1 MLYPEHAPS
10 GIGGTMAATQEHRAS
25 PMLKRLKRATLAS
38 VLLVACAAVTGHDAR
53 SQTSRTIK
61 IVVPFAPGGGVDI
74 VARLMADQIG
84 RMQKVSVVVE
94 NRPGAGT
101 LIGTEA
107 VARAAPDG
115 NTVLFAANSIIINPA
130 LRKTSY
136 DALTSFEPVC
146 LLTRSPNAV
155 IVNSNSPYRSLTDL
169 INDARA
175 KPGQLSIALQG
186 PATSQHI
193 GTEKLKRAANI
204 DMINVPFP
212 GSAPAVTSLL
222 GGHVA
227 ALFVNYPAA
236 SEQVGAGKLR
246 VLATAARR
254 RSLPDVPTI
263 AEVVGKDYEED
274 VWNSA
279 VVPANTP
286 KEIVAELADW
296 LRSAMAVPEVRSKLT
311 AQGFD
316 PAGTCGADFA
326 TFLRAQA
333 TEYAQIIR
341 ESNMKAE

>member
-1 MLYPEHAPS
+1 MTSHERH
-10 GIGGTMAATQEHRAS
+10 GS
-25 PMLKRLKRATLAS
+25 PVLRRLKLATMVIAFVGAS
-38 VLLVACAAVTGHDAR
+38 CGLTPHPAW
-53 SQTSRTIK
+53 SQAQRTIK

-115 NTVLFAANSIIINPA
+115 NTVLFAANSFIINPA
-130 LRKTSY
+130 LRKTGY
-136 DALTSFEPVC
+136 DALTSFEPIC
-146 LLTRSPNAV
+146 LLTRSPNVV
-155 IVNSNSPYRSLTDL
+155 IVNSASPYRTLTDL
-169 INDARA
+169 IDDARA
-175 KPGQLSIALQG
+175 KPGMLSIALQG

-193 GTEKLKRAANI
+193 GTEKLKRAVNI
-204 DMINVPFP
+204 DMVNVPFT

-236 SEQVGAGKLR
+236 SEQVSAGKLR
-246 VLATAARR
+246 VLATAARSR
-254 RSLPDVPTI
+254 IESLPDVPTI
-263 AEVVGKDYEED
+263 AEVVRKDFEED
-274 VWNSA
+274 VWNGA

-286 KEIVAELADW
+286 KETVAQLADW
-296 LRSAMAVPEVRSKLT
+296 IRSAMETVEVRSKLA
-311 AQGFD
+311 AQGFY

-326 TFLRAQA
+326 TFLRAQV
-333 TEYAQIIR
+333 TEYAQIVR
-341 ESNMKAE
+341 ETNMKPE

>member
-1 MLYPEHAPS
+1 MTTSQEQL
-10 GIGGTMAATQEHRAS
+10 AACTSKH
-25 PMLKRLKRATLAS
+25 LKRAALATA
-38 VLLVACAAVTGHDAR
+38 LVSACVATAPHDAW
-53 SQTSRTIK
+53 SQTARTIK

-84 RMQKVSVVVE
+84 RMQKVTVVVE

-115 NTVLFAANSIIINPA
+115 NTVLFAANSLIINPA

-155 IVNSNSPYRSLTDL
+155 IVNSASPYRSLTDL
-169 INDARA
+169 IDDARA

-212 GSAPAVTSLL
+212 GSAPSVTSVL

-236 SEQVGAGKLR
+236 SEQVSAGKLR
-246 VLATAARR
+246 VLATGARSR
-254 RSLPDVPTI
+254 ILPDVPTI

-286 KEIVAELADW
+286 KETVAQLADW
-296 LRSAMAVPEVRSKLT
+296 IKAAMAIPDVRSKLSV
-311 AQGFD
+311 QGFD

-326 TFLRAQA
+326 TFLRAQVN
-333 TEYAQIIR
+333 EYTQIVR
-341 ESNMKAE
+341 DTNMKAE

>member
-1 MLYPEHAPS
+1 MRLSMRLAAL
-10 GIGGTMAATQEHRAS
+10 GGLIA
-25 PMLKRLKRATLAS
+25 
-38 VLLVACAAVTGHDAR
+38 VACAGVADRAALA
-53 SQTSRTIK
+53 QAPRTIK

-107 VARAAPDG
+107 VARIAPDG
-115 NTVLFAANSIIINPA
+115 NTMLFVANSFIINPV

-155 IVNSNSPYRSLTDL
+155 IVNATSPYRSLGDL
-169 INDARA
+169 ISDARA
-175 KPGQLSIALQG
+175 KPGALSIALQG

-193 GTEKLKRAANI
+193 GTEKLKIAAAI
-204 DMINVPFP
+204 DMVNVPFP

-236 SEQVGAGKLR
+236 AEQVGAGKLR
-246 VLATAARR
+246 VLATAARDR
-254 RSLPDVPTI
+254 VGYLPDVPTI
-263 AEVVGKDYEED
+263 AQAVGKPFEED
-274 VWNSA
+274 VWNGA
-279 VVPANTP
+279 VVPAGTP
-286 KEIVAELADW
+286 KEAVAQLADW
-296 LRSAMAVPEVRSKLT
+296 LNTAMANAEIRGKLAT
-311 AQGFD
+311 QGFD
-316 PAGTCGADFA
+316 PAGTCGADFTA
-326 TFLRAQA
+326 FLRAQA
-333 TEYAQIIR
+333 AEYAQIIR
-341 ESNMKAE
+341 TTNMKAE

>member
-1 MLYPEHAPS
+1 MTSHERH
-10 GIGGTMAATQEHRAS
+10 GS
-25 PMLKRLKRATLAS
+25 PVLQRLKLATMVIAVVGAS
-38 VLLVACAAVTGHDAR
+38 CGLTPHPAW
-53 SQTSRTIK
+53 SQAQRTIK

-115 NTVLFAANSIIINPA
+115 NTVLFAANSFIINPA
-130 LRKTSY
+130 LRKTGY
-136 DALTSFEPVC
+136 DALTSFEPIC
-146 LLTRSPNAV
+146 LLTRSPNVV
-155 IVNSNSPYRSLTDL
+155 IVNSASPYRSLADL

-175 KPGQLSIALQG
+175 KPGMLSIALQG

-193 GTEKLKRAANI
+193 GTEKLKRAANF
-204 DMINVPFP
+204 DMVNVPFT
-212 GSAPAVTSLL
+212 GSAPAVTSIL

-236 SEQVGAGKLR
+236 SEQVSAGKLR
-246 VLATAARR
+246 VLATAARSR
-254 RSLPDVPTI
+254 IESLPDVPTI
-263 AEVVGKDYEED
+263 AEVVRKDFEED
-274 VWNSA
+274 VWNGA

-286 KEIVAELADW
+286 KEIVAQLADW
-296 LRSAMAVPEVRSKLT
+296 ILSAMSSSEVRSKL
-311 AQGFD
+311 AVQGFD

-326 TFLRAQA
+326 TFLRAQV
-333 TEYAQIIR
+333 TEYAQIVR
-341 ESNMKAE
+341 ETNMKAE